1 MSNSENMSKVSTRK
15 QGMLNLLRVID
26 VALMSLGQPDT
37 LHKKR
42 SFPLRIS
49 SVNMTKSAVSSRFG
63 HIY

>member
-37 LHKKR
+37 LHKK
-42 SFPLRIS
+42 
-49 SVNMTKSAVSSRFG
+49 
-63 HIY
+63 